1 MSYLLTPKPRE
12 KIMRHRLLLFAALI
26 APAHAELHEQ
36 EPTEIHTQALLNN
49 ATQISQ
55 TPSSDLFAQGLCWL
69 PSSLTGKNNADE
81 IDNCVIEAIYA
92 SGLNR
97 ENASEARGIE
107 TLNWSVMNYPAIS
120 SGAWS
125 FIPDIGYQFLLEKT
139 AAPQPSLES
148 VSAVSEKPLSSM
160 PLATLTWF
168 VLGCMLGSLAMLRRN
183 QEKLAIVTD

>member
-1 MSYLLTPKPRE
+1 
-12 KIMRHRLLLFAALI
+12 MRHRLLLFAALI
-26 APAHAELHEQ
+26 APVHAELHEH
-36 EPTEIHTQALLNN
+36 EPTEIHRQALLNN

-81 IDNCVIEAIYA
+81 IDNCVIQAIYA

-97 ENASEARGIE
+97 EIPREARGIE

-139 AAPQPSLES
+139 AAPQPSLQS
-148 VSAVSEKPLSSM
+148 VTVVSEKSLSSM
-160 PLATLTWF
+160 PLAALTWF
-168 VLGCMLGSLAMLRRN
+168 ILGCMLGSLAMLRRN

>member
-1 MSYLLTPKPRE
+1 
-12 KIMRHRLLLFAALI
+12 MRHRLLLLAALI
-26 APAHAELHEQ
+26 APAHAELHEH
-36 EPTEIHTQALLNN
+36 EPPEIHRQTLLNN
-49 ATQISQ
+49 ATQISLAAS
-55 TPSSDLFAQGLCWL
+55 PDLLAPGLCWL
-69 PSSLTGKNNADE
+69 PSSLTGNHSANE
-81 IDNCVIEAIYA
+81 INTCVMEAIYA

-97 ENASEARGIE
+97 ENTSEAREIGAV
-107 TLNWSVMNYPAIS
+107 NWSVMNYPAIS

-139 AAPQPSLES
+139 ADFQPGQQS
-148 VSAVSEKPLSSM
+148 VTADSEKSLSAM

>member
-1 MSYLLTPKPRE
+1 
-12 KIMRHRLLLFAALI
+12 MRHRLLLFAALI
-26 APAHAELHEQ
+26 APAHAELHEH
-36 EPTEIHTQALLNN
+36 EPTEIHSQALLNN
-49 ATQISQ
+49 ATQISL
-55 TPSSDLFAQGLCWL
+55 TPSSNLFAEGLCWL

-81 IDNCVIEAIYA
+81 IDKCVIEAIYA
-92 SGLNR
+92 SGLSR
-97 ENASEARGIE
+97 ESVSEARGIE
-107 TLNWSVMNYPAIS
+107 TVNWSVMNYPAIS

-139 AAPQPSLES
+139 ADPQPSLDSVTAVNEES
-148 VSAVSEKPLSSM
+148 LSSM